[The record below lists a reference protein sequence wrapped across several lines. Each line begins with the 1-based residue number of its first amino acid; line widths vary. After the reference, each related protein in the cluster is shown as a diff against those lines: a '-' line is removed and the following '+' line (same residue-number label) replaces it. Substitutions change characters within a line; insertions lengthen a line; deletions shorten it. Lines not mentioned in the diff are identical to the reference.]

1 MFSIVIPTLQKDN
14 RVLNLLIDEL
24 AESKCVGEI
33 IIIDNSCSGF
43 PVSEKVR
50 VIVPDKNLYVNPAWN
65 LGVQESKYEFVGI
78 LNDDI
83 VFPKNSF
90 EQIYSFLAENTIG
103 LLGLDSIK
111 RSDKTE
117 IIDYPEESEIKFS
130 PVDVRDN
137 CWGSAIFGR
146 KENFYHIP
154 NDIKIWC
161 GDDYLF
167 KMNNRLGNYK
177 MHNVGIRHLHSNTSS
192 LKEFDLIKQNDVKF
206 YQKIDAKLFEKVE
219 FQKKFDLFVSLGA
232 ACSCTQTLRDSRLQY
247 FSYPF
252 DWVYGSNFL
261 DRVKILVNNFEHWLD
276 KEDLIS
282 WGKRAET
289 HPNEIFKNT
298 RTDIVFNHDF
308 RMDTPLEE
316 SFDEVKQKYD
326 RRIARL
332 LNQIENSRSVLFAY
346 ILRPDMREEILQKDL
361 KQGYELLKKRFP
373 NVDIHILYLFS
384 SREVDFQ
391 NRKVIKVTD
400 NITNIRFD
408 YDANLAELPWAA
420 APNKLNKVFRDFNIS
435 YKHLTAKQKLKKFFR
450 RKKV

>member
-146 KENFYHIP
+146 KENFYIP
-154 NDIKIWC
+154 
-161 GDDYLF
+161 
-167 KMNNRLGNYK
+167 
-177 MHNVGIRHLHSNTSS
+177 
-192 LKEFDLIKQNDVKF
+192 
-206 YQKIDAKLFEKVE
+206 
-219 FQKKFDLFVSLGA
+219 
-232 ACSCTQTLRDSRLQY
+232 
-247 FSYPF
+247 FS
-252 DWVYGSNFL
+252 
-261 DRVKILVNNFEHWLD
+261 
-276 KEDLIS
+276 
-282 WGKRAET
+282 
-289 HPNEIFKNT
+289 
-298 RTDIVFNHDF
+298 
-308 RMDTPLEE
+308 
-316 SFDEVKQKYD
+316 
-326 RRIARL
+326 
-332 LNQIENSRSVLFAY
+332 
-346 ILRPDMREEILQKDL
+346 
-361 KQGYELLKKRFP
+361 
-373 NVDIHILYLFS
+373 FS
-384 SREVDFQ
+384 G
-391 NRKVIKVTD
+391 
-400 NITNIRFD
+400 
-408 YDANLAELPWAA
+408 
-420 APNKLNKVFRDFNIS
+420 
-435 YKHLTAKQKLKKFFR
+435 
-450 RKKV
+450 